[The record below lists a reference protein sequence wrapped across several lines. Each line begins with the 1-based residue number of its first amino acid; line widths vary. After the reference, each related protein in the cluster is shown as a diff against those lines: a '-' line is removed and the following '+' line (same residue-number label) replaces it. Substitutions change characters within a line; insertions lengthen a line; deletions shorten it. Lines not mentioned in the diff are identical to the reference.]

1 MGGKEP
7 RQLQAE
13 SEKKVNCQGLE
24 GERRQR
30 TITRMLSEQ
39 IYGVVWTIQH

>member
-13 SEKKVNCQGLE
+13 SEKKVNCQRLE

-39 IYGVVWTIQH
+39 IYGVL